1 MKLKQ
6 KIFTRIFAR
15 DEHLFVFS
23 NYPKDSRFYDEINKN
38 VISKMK
44 YESKGK
50 KKIEFVGLKSK
61 MCSLIDV
68 VGKVN
73 KKRK

>member
-50 KKIEFVGLKSK
+50 RKL
-61 MCSLIDV
+61 SLLD
-68 VGKVN
+68 
-73 KKRK
+73 